1 MSALLATDLFP
12 LGRGAATYKVTWDD
26 LLQGAVVVSPTA
38 PASPTSGRLWLD
50 TTQDTFKI
58 WDGTKWISTASSL
71 LIDGGSATSVYTS
84 VPNIDGGAAA

>member
-26 LLQGAVVVSPTA
+26 LLKGAVEVSA
-38 PASPTSGRLWLD
+38 IAPTSPSKGRLWLD
-50 TTQDTFKI
+50 SGHDTFKI

-71 LIDGGSATSVYTS
+71 LIDGGSATSIYTS